1 MSKKWR
7 RGGGGHRQSKKFH
20 CKFTQFLEKKRNV
33 ISKKGRWGWGGQG
46 RLEVFQKKY
55 PYLGRQS
62 SLISINQIDAN
73 PEDQSE
79 CFEEVKIYFHRHH
92 CIVIQ
97 PSYFGFGNS
106 RATVAAT
113 QENMLMIVKEQ
124 NFQDCLNKSC
134 C

>member
-1 MSKKWR
+1 MSKK
-7 RGGGGHRQSKKFH
+7 GGEGGVIANPKNFIANLRILNRFSG
-20 CKFTQFLEKKRNV
+20 KKRNV

-46 RLEVFQKKY
+46 RLEVFQKKH

-97 PSYFGFGNS
+97 PSYFVF
-106 RATVAAT
+106 
-113 QENMLMIVKEQ
+113 
-124 NFQDCLNKSC
+124 F
-134 C
+134 